1 MHSVVLKQLIE
12 EGARAAAVE
21 ALLGVVSH
29 LQLQILFARFLASHQ
44 FVLIIIHSCIADHT
58 CW

>member
-21 ALLGVVSH
+21 ALMGVVSH
-29 LQLQILFARFLASHQ
+29 LQLQILLSHFLASHQ
-44 FVLIIIHSCIADHT
+44 FVLIIIHNCIADHT
-58 CW
+58 SC